1 MRFTKIP
8 LIATLM
14 AVALSLLIVLPT
26 LAQVS
31 GDSTDGRQSVGDYLD
46 IRVAADLD
54 DLDNT
59 RGNNTPAS
67 IGATDGAFALATP
80 PFQARDTYFNGD
92 LYVSNQGEA
101 FNTIL
106 ITARVADTSELDAS
120 GPTGKQDD
128 PATGTPTAPV
138 DESVAN
144 CLGSTD
150 GETGGS
156 AVATIRN
163 TRSNTRVTAYLAPST
178 SPADAGATVYQGV
191 AFVWDQ
197 EDAIEA
203 HHGPCDVP
211 HMTPEMATPTDLQT
225 AVDDGTDTTGAH
237 TSDDNWTHRSA
248 AVIPARDGDT
258 ITITVD
264 GVSGSIDL
272 IVDGEA
278 PEVDEIA
285 PSNGQVTNKSTV
297 NLEFRVRDTG
307 AGLRYDGESGQST
320 DQDPEPH
327 NGDGD
332 QRFNEPITKKDP
344 GVDTILGNADDTDG
358 DGATLDFQVYFASDD
373 DSLTLPYVYG
383 DTCTGVT
390 AGEQTND
397 AQCSD
402 GTDMVDNPANPLYA
416 GYRINFDDTDESSR
430 YGSNGWTENVKGVS
444 YSLDMTLVENAKI
457 LQEYFWQVSVT
468 DRVGNTAL
476 TDGDDKDGK
485 QPFSF
490 TVDDQ
495 DPEITVA
502 RTGIGYEDGE
512 GEIRSRSWIALTVE
526 NSGSAG
532 GADRVDGGTVEPGDF
547 TVQGHTVVNAIVPDD
562 KRTCEGNDPR
572 TDRVDESAKNIT
584 AFDAGDG
591 GDKVLVE
598 ADAGPPAV
606 AEVRSEVA
614 EMCDFEPRARIYLE
628 LADELESDETPDI
641 QLLGGVF
648 RDVAGNPNVVQQFTD
663 TDDRIAPGIS
673 ISITSNTGTTGRVAT
688 NSKGSFS
695 VRVTS
700 DEELP
705 SFPRLWF
712 ATIEGTDPD
721 ADDDSVG
728 DATKLMVDGASSV
741 TNGISLQ
748 EKENNVWETTV
759 KVSDGAKVPGSGDR
773 ILAVIVTAEDEA
785 RNSGNSA
792 GWSDGGGAAAGPDS
806 GDALDFKKLDAGG
819 FLVEVDSELLQAVV
833 SVLPP
838 TNPNADVK
846 NQTESTNPYIQITF
860 PAEAVEY
867 GIPVDEAD
875 DEDDTTTDVMH
886 TADDPNVAYKAAIKD
901 EKSRPTDSHPDVTF
915 TALTLNGEPMLDD
928 LVRVKA
934 GEYVLA
940 VTGLDIGEY
949 TLAYEVMDDV
959 GNEVAEDDREFDFEV
974 QERQPYDVD
983 LTPGWNLISLPGD
996 PFNPAV
1002 GNVMGDLKADTVL
1015 GYQAGEWVTAVK
1027 DEETGRWQGTLTDIQ
1042 GGYGY
1047 WVRTAVVETIE
1058 TVIPPILPTSNLPTV
1073 PVISGWNLLGVVDAE
1088 QRDAGE
1094 TADADEYFTSLP
1106 NWRVAYSFET
1116 QQNRWTKLL
1125 PTQADT
1131 NVENGRGYW
1140 VWSSRPGTLVP

>member
-31 GDSTDGRQSVGDYLD
+31 GDSTDGRQSVGNYLD
-46 IRVAADLD
+46 VRVAADLD
-54 DLDNT
+54 DLDN
-59 RGNNTPAS
+59 GAAENTPAS
-67 IGATDGAFALATP
+67 IADAAPAYALATP
-80 PFQARDTYFNGD
+80 PFNARDTYFNGD
-92 LYVSNQGEA
+92 LYISNQGGA

-106 ITARVADTSELDAS
+106 ITARVADTDDLATM
-120 GPTGKQDD
+120 GPTGVVDD
-128 PATGTPTAPV
+128 TATPDA
-138 DESVAN
+138 DESEAACVSAS
-144 CLGSTD
+144 GV
-150 GETGGS
+150 

-163 TRSNTRVTAYLAPST
+163 TRSNTRVTAYLPATGTTNDGGAP
-178 SPADAGATVYQGV
+178 VYQGV

-203 HHGPCDVP
+203 HNGPCNVA
-211 HMTPEMATPTDLQT
+211 HVTPEDEAD
-225 AVDDGTDTTGAH
+225 ATDTTGGFLG
-237 TSDDNWTHRSA
+237 DDNWTHRSA

-258 ITITVD
+258 LTVTVA

-278 PEVDEIA
+278 PEVDEIGPA
-285 PSNGQVTNKSTV
+285 NGQVTNKSTV
-297 NLEFRVRDTG
+297 NLKFRVRDTG
-307 AGLRYDGESGQST
+307 AGLRYDGEAGQST

-332 QRFNEPITKKDP
+332 QRFNEPITKKARDAT
-344 GVDTILGNADDTDG
+344 GVVTG

-373 DSLTLPYVYG
+373 DSSIMPYVYG
-383 DTCTGVT
+383 DDCPGFT
-390 AGEQTND
+390 AGDPTDD
-397 AQCSD
+397 AQC
-402 GTDMVDNPANPLYA
+402 TDSNSVLVDNPDNPEFT
-416 GYRINFDDTDESSR
+416 GYRINFDPADESSR

-444 YSLDMTLVENAKI
+444 YSLDMTLVENTKI
-457 LQEYFWQVSVT
+457 LQKYYWQVSVT
-468 DRVGNTAL
+468 DRVGNAAL
-476 TDGDDKDGK
+476 TDGDDKDGR

-526 NSGSAG
+526 NSGNDG

-547 TVQGHTVVNAIVPDD
+547 TVQGNTVVNAVVPDD
-562 KRTCEGNDPR
+562 KKTCEGDDPA
-572 TDRVDESAKNIT
+572 TTRVDESAKNIM

-591 GDKVLVE
+591 DAVGTGDAPK
-598 ADAGPPAV
+598 
-606 AEVRSEVA
+606 R
-614 EMCDFEPRARIYLE
+614 CDFEPRARIYLE

-648 RDVAGNPNVVQQFTD
+648 RDVAGNPNRVQQFTN

-688 NSKGSFS
+688 NAKGSFA

-712 ATIEGTDPD
+712 ATIKGTDPD
-721 ADDDSVG
+721 PVDANIG
-728 DATKLMVDGASSV
+728 DATDLMVDAVSTT

-773 ILAVIVTAEDEA
+773 LLAVIVTAEDEA

-792 GWSDGGGAAAGPDS
+792 GWSGGDSPAAD
-806 GDALDFKKLDAGG
+806 DDLDFKKLDAGG
-819 FLVEVDSELLQAVV
+819 FLVEVDSKLLQAVV

-838 TNPNADVK
+838 TDPNADVK
-846 NQTESTNPYIQITF
+846 NRTESANPYIQITF

-867 GIPVDEAD
+867 GITVDEVAAD
-875 DEDDTTTDVMH
+875 P
-886 TADDPNVAYKAAIKD
+886 TADPDPNPDGQETGQTAYKAAIKD

-959 GNEVAEDDREFDFEV
+959 GNEVDEDNREFTFEV

-1002 GNVMGDLKADTVL
+1002 GAVMGDLKADTVL

-1094 TADADEYFTSLP
+1094 MADADEYFTSLP

>member
-31 GDSTDGRQSVGDYLD
+31 GESTDGRQSVGNYLD
-46 IRVAADLD
+46 VRVAADLN
-54 DLDNT
+54 DLDNDRT
-59 RGNNTPAS
+59 NTEPAS
-67 IGATDGAFALATP
+67 IAAAATAYALATP
-80 PFQARDTYFNGD
+80 PFQARDTYFDGD
-92 LYVSNQGEA
+92 LYISNQDSA

-106 ITARVADTSELDAS
+106 ITARVADTGELKAS
-120 GPTGKQDD
+120 GPSGIADD
-128 PATGTPTAPV
+128 ETTTSA

-150 GETGGS
+150 GTTGGS

-163 TRSNTRVTAYLAPST
+163 TRSNTRVTAYLAPT
-178 SPADAGATVYQGV
+178 EATDDNATVYQGV
-191 AFVWDQ
+191 AFVRDQ

-203 HHGPCDVP
+203 HNGPCNVA
-211 HMTPEMATPTDLQT
+211 HVTPEDEAD
-225 AVDDGTDTTGAH
+225 ATDTVGGFLG
-237 TSDDNWTHRSA
+237 DDNWTHRSA
-248 AVIPARDGDT
+248 AVLPARDGDT
-258 ITITVD
+258 LTITVD
-264 GVSGSIDL
+264 GVSGSINL

-278 PEVDEIA
+278 PEVDEIGPA
-285 PSNGQVTNKSTV
+285 NGQVTNKSTV
-297 NLEFRVRDTG
+297 NLKFRVRDTG

-344 GVDTILGNADDTDG
+344 GPG

-373 DSLTLPYVYG
+373 DSSILPYLVG
-383 DTCTGVT
+383 ATCAEGT
-390 AGEQTND
+390 ANDPTNE
-397 AQCSD
+397 AQCLN
-402 GTDMVDNPANPLYA
+402 TDSPAVLVDNPDNPEFT
-416 GYRINFDDTDESSR
+416 GYRINFDPADESSK
-430 YGSNGWTENVKGVS
+430 YGSNGWTENTKGVS
-444 YSLDMTLVENAKI
+444 YSLDMTLVENTKI
-457 LQEYFWQVSVT
+457 LQKYYWQVSVT

-502 RTGIGYEDGE
+502 RTGIGYEDGD
-512 GEIRSRSWIALTVE
+512 GEFRSRSWIALTVE
-526 NSGSAG
+526 NSGNDG
-532 GADRVDGGTVEPGDF
+532 GADRVDGGSVDPGDF
-547 TVQGHTVVNAIVPDD
+547 TVQGHTVVDAVVPDD
-562 KRTCEGNDPR
+562 KKTCEGDDPA

-591 GDKVLVE
+591 DAVDGGDVPK
-598 ADAGPPAV
+598 
-606 AEVRSEVA
+606 R
-614 EMCDFEPRARIYLE
+614 CNFEPRARIYLE

-663 TDDRIAPGIS
+663 TEDRIAPGIS
-673 ISITSNTGTTGRVAT
+673 IAITSNTGTTDRVAT

-712 ATIEGTDPD
+712 ATIVGSAEIDG
-721 ADDDSVG
+721 DDVG
-728 DATKLMVDGASSV
+728 DATDLMIGETSNV

-759 KVSDGAKVPGSGDR
+759 KVSDSAKVPGEDDR

-792 GWSDGGGAAAGPDS
+792 GWSGGDAPAAGD
-806 GDALDFKKLDAGG
+806 DLDFKKLDDGG
-819 FLVEVDSELLQAVV
+819 FLVEIDSELLKAVV

-846 NQTESTNPYIQITF
+846 NQTESANPYIQITF
-860 PAEAVEY
+860 PDEAVEY
-867 GIPVDEAD
+867 GISVTDDKGTDATDD
-875 DEDDTTTDVMH
+875 DETGIS
-886 TADDPNVAYKAAIKD
+886 YKAAIKD
-901 EKSRPTDSHPDVTF
+901 AKSRPTDSHSDVVDAVGERTF
-915 TALTLNGEPMLDD
+915 TALTLNGENMLDD

-940 VTGLDIGEY
+940 VTGLEIGEY

-974 QERQPYDVD
+974 QKRQPYTVG
-983 LTPGWNLISLPGD
+983 LTPGWNLISFPGD
-996 PFNPAV
+996 PFNPDV
-1002 GNVMGDLKADTVL
+1002 GNVIGADLQADTVL
-1015 GYQAGEWVTAVK
+1015 GFQGGEWVTAVK
-1027 DEETGRWQGTLTDIQ
+1027 NEDGRWQGTLTDIR

-1047 WVRTAVVETIE
+1047 WVRTAVVETIA

-1073 PVISGWNLLGVVDAE
+1073 SVISGWNLLGVVDAE
-1088 QRDAGE
+1088 QKPVH
-1094 TADADEYFTSLP
+1094 ADSKFIANNYFVSLP
-1106 NWRVAYSFET
+1106 NWRVAYTFET
-1116 QQNRWTKLL
+1116 RQNRWMKLL
-1125 PTQADT
+1125 PGNTTDPSE
-1131 NVENGRGYW
+1131 VFNGKGYW
-1140 VWSSRPGTLVP
+1140 VWSSTPGTLVP